1 MDDFPANSHR
11 AREREQVVAPEPK
24 RVEKIVEGEVK
35 RRKKSLG
42 KRIVETF
49 LGGDARS
56 VAAYLM
62 MDVLVPSAKDTIADM
77 FSQGIE
83 RMLFGESRS
92 RSRRPSGYSGS
103 SGYVS
108 YNRYSAS
115 SSPPAPRREEPR
127 NQMSRRGRSQH
138 EFDDIVLATRVEA
151 EEVLDRL
158 FDLISRYQTASVA
171 DFYEMVGES
180 KNQID
185 ERWGWTDL
193 RSASIVKLRGEGYLI
208 NLPKPELLD

>member
-1 MDDFPANSHR
+1 
-11 AREREQVVAPEPK
+11 
-24 RVEKIVEGEVK
+24 
-35 RRKKSLG
+35 
-42 KRIVETF
+42 
-49 LGGDARS
+49 
-56 VAAYLM
+56 
-62 MDVLVPSAKDTIADM
+62 
-77 FSQGIE
+77 
-83 RMLFGESRS
+83 
-92 RSRRPSGYSGS
+92 
-103 SGYVS
+103 
-108 YNRYSAS
+108 
-115 SSPPAPRREEPR
+115 
-127 NQMSRRGRSQH
+127 MSRRGRSQH